1 MRKRTVTMI
10 KTGRKLCIS
19 LTVAAVVSLTL
30 IEIFRP
36 APFENAKLNESF
48 FVILTRLIGA
58 ALFLFLIKYLSYDI
72 LSPKYVRGKAVLYAL
87 PCFAVAINNLPYVAL
102 FAGDATVSASA
113 AELIFFAVECVLV
126 ATFEEFAFRGVLFCT
141 LLKKCDSRRKIVGAI
156 VISSAIF
163 GLFHLVN
170 LIYSADVGG
179 VLLQVGYSAL
189 VGAMCAFVLFKTNSV
204 WLCAAIH
211 AIYNFCGQIVP
222 RLGGG
227 NMLNLPQ
234 IIITVIISVFCAI
247 YIILSILKTD
257 VSPDK
262 QEN

>member
-1 MRKRTVTMI
+1 MI
-10 KTGRKLCIS
+10 KIGRKLCIS
-19 LTVAAVVSLTL
+19 LTVVAIILLTL
-30 IEIFRP
+30 IEILRP
-36 APFENAKLNESF
+36 APFENAKINESF
-48 FVILTRLIGA
+48 FVILTRFIGA
-58 ALFLFLIKYLSYDI
+58 ALFFVLIKYLSYDI
-72 LSPKYVRGKAVLYAL
+72 LNPKYACGKAALYSL

-102 FAGDATVSASA
+102 ISGDATVNAGA

-126 ATFEEFAFRGVLFCT
+126 AIFEEFAFRGVLFYS
-141 LLKKCDSRRKIVGAI
+141 LLKKCDSRRKVIGAI
-156 VISSAIF
+156 VISSVIF

-170 LIYSADVGG
+170 LIYSADAGG
-179 VLLQVGYSAL
+179 VLLQVGYSTL
-189 VGAMCAFVLFKTNSV
+189 IGAMCAFVLFKTSSV

-262 QEN
+262 REN